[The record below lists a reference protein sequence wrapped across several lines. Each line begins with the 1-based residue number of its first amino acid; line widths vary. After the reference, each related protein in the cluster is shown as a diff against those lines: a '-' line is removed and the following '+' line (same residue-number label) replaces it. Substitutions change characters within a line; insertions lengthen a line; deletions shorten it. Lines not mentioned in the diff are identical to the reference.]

1 MPFAL
6 FAFFAVITPGPT
18 NLLALTQGQHSG
30 WRSVWPFALASASAA
45 SSIVLLVVLGLA
57 NWLLDTD
64 WIRATL
70 AWAGTLWLS
79 WLAISLARAPVN
91 NLTVESSQRLISWP
105 TGLAL
110 QVVNTKTWLMAVTI
124 SSLFADPDQP
134 AWPQALHLAGTFFV
148 LVIPAI
154 FSWAWLGESANRL
167 LHSPQQHRW
176 MNRGLALALLATVW
190 SALWMGQIA
199 A

>member
-18 NLLALTQGQHSG
+18 NLLALTQGQHAG
-30 WRSVWPFALASASAA
+30 WRSVWPFALASALAA
-45 SSIVLLVVLGLA
+45 SSIVMLVVLGVA

-64 WIRATL
+64 WIRLSL
-70 AWAGTLWLS
+70 AWAGTLWLT

-91 NLTVESSQRLISWP
+91 LEADPDAKLISWP

-124 SSLFADPDQP
+124 SSLFADPALP
-134 AWPQALHLAGTFFV
+134 ALPQALHLAGTFFS

-154 FSWAWLGESANRL
+154 FCWAWLGQSANRW
-167 LHSPQQHRW
+167 LHSVGQHRW
-176 MNRGLALALLATVW
+176 MNRLLALALLVTVW
-190 SALWMGQIA
+190 SALVAGQIA
-199 A
+199 

>member
-30 WRSVWPFALASASAA
+30 WRSVWPFALASATAAA
-45 SSIVLLVVLGLA
+45 SIVFVVILGVA
-57 NWLLDTD
+57 NWLLDTA
-64 WIRATL
+64 WIRLSL

-79 WLAISLARAPVN
+79 WLAIRLARAPVEVPVD
-91 NLTVESSQRLISWP
+91 TQRRLISWP
-105 TGLAL
+105 SGLAL

-124 SSLFADPDQP
+124 SGLFTQP
-134 AWPQALHLAGTFFV
+134 NEPALPQAAQLAGTFFS

-154 FSWAWLGESANRL
+154 FCWAWLGESANRL
-167 LHSPQQHRW
+167 LRSRQQQRW
-176 MNRGLALALLATVW
+176 MNRGLALALLVTVW
-190 SALWMGQIA
+190 SALVAGQLA
-199 A
+199 